1 MSKKEVTVTLETI
14 TPLWTGDAWQ
24 DSKEI
29 RPSSLMGSLRF
40 WFEVISYFSGVCS
53 KEDFN
58 KSNGRFEKEV
68 NQDEFKKNLKSNG
81 TDVKSQI
88 EILRGMDIPVPSI
101 IFGTTGWR
109 SLIEIKEIKPLDD
122 YCFGNKI
129 NLPERICVSKKN
141 EEVKE
146 SCDCPKRSN
155 EDWSVFY
162 LPNPYF
168 YGVFEVKFL
177 VEEEILDGI
186 FYPLLNF
193 MDEYGYWGGKWNI
206 GYGRLKIRKVK
217 QNNDTK
223 DNWKNNKKFNFSF
236 GNKEKEVDLSELLE
250 LVYSFDDLS
259 QIQGSNNNDKNIK
272 ILCNQIQNQ
281 NLEAVIKELIKI
293 KAKKRAEDKSNGG
306 NPEKR
311 HKIFGT
317 VKKPPNSEDLPQ
329 GSKILPFIKEENG
342 NYVGGFVSI
351 VDLLKLYER
360 GERND

>member
-1 MSKKEVTVTLETI
+1 MSKKEVTVILETI

-68 NQDEFKKNLKSNG
+68 NQDEFKKKLKSNG
-81 TDVKSQI
+81 TNLKSQI
-88 EILRGMDIPVPSI
+88 KTLRGMHIPVPLPSI

-109 SLIEIKEIKPLDD
+109 SLIKIKKIKPLDD

-129 NLPERICVSKKN
+129 NLPDRIYVSKVN
-141 EEVKE
+141 EDVKE
-146 SCDCPKRSN
+146 SCDCPKRSDK
-155 EDWSVFY
+155 DWPVFY

-168 YGVFEVKFL
+168 YGQFSVKFL
-177 VEEEILDGI
+177 VEEEILNTI

-206 GYGRLKIRKVK
+206 GYGRLKIREVK

-223 DNWKNNKKFNFSF
+223 DDWKSNKKFNFSF
-236 GNKEKEVDLSELLE
+236 GNEEDKEVDLSKYLK
-250 LVYSFDDLS
+250 LVDSFNDLC

-272 ILCNQIQNQ
+272 ILYAQIQKQ
-281 NLEAVIKELIKI
+281 DLKAVIKELIKI
-293 KAKKRAEDKSNGG
+293 KAKERAKDKSNGG
-306 NPEKR
+306 DTEKR

-317 VKKPPNSEDLPQ
+317 VKEPPNSEDLPQ

-342 NYVGGFVSI
+342 NYVRGFLSI
-351 VDLLKLYER
+351 ADLLNLY
-360 GERND
+360 GSV